1 MEGIGSSALLTEP
14 TQRSEKPAQAE
25 RWNVMPWLWELAR
38 QDPDH
43 NTSDYREIQ
52 FVYDILTMHMAVPS
66 PNVVPPTRLSVLG
79 LPGEARAGSG
89 FQSHLLRRPPR
100 STSVSVRSP
109 GSKKEVRGSS
119 VHQVAGHGTL
129 PWDARAEDTGKEDRV
144 APRHHHISHQGPR
157 ELSTSVVNT
166 QARFFEGARHNQGAA
181 FTVEPTM
188 SRPPSGIHSTAWD
201 VLLTCIGPP
210 PGLSC
215 M

>member
-1 MEGIGSSALLTEP
+1 MEGIGNSTLQTEP

-43 NTSDYREIQ
+43 NTSEYREIQ
-52 FVYDILTMHMAVPS
+52 FVYDILNIHMAVPS

-109 GSKKEVRGSS
+109 VSKKEVRGSR

-129 PWDARAEDTGKEDRV
+129 LWEARAEDTGKKGLV
-144 APRHHHISHQGPR
+144 APRHRDISHQGPR
-157 ELSTSVVNT
+157 EPSTSVVNA
-166 QARFFEGARHNQGAA
+166 QARFVAGARENQGAA
-181 FTVEPTM
+181 STVVPKM
-188 SRPPSGIHSTAWD
+188 SQPPYGIHSTAWD